1 MKRKENKSAK
11 IRDLLNKGV
20 SPKDIVTK
28 LGVSPQLVYVVKH
41 NMGIKA
47 KASKPAKVKQ
57 PKGKKQDVEFV
68 IIAAPPRVLAL
79 MHKQLTQMVKKSS
92 ASL

>member
-47 KASKPAKVKQ
+47 KAAKPAKVKQ